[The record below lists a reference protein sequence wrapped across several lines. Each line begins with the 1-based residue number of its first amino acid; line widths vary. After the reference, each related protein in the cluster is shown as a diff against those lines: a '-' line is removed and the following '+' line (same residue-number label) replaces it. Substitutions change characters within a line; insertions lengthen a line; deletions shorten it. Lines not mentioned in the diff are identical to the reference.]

1 MLAGPGVMDVYDPF
15 PATLRD
21 LGSNFY
27 LREEHIGK
35 VSRAEACLSNLKE
48 LNPYVIKSSL
58 SFSHYT
64 TFISNFIPQ
73 LSLFL
78 IRTNYTVLFCF
89 FSQRMGI
96 LGDNCNLGESECCE
110 QSGERN
116 IIKLR
121 CDLRH

>member
-1 MLAGPGVMDVYDPF
+1 VLAGPGVMDVYDPF

-73 LSLFL
+73 LSLFF
-78 IRTNYTVLFCF
+78 N
-89 FSQRMGI
+89 Q
-96 LGDNCNLGESECCE
+96 N
-110 QSGERN
+110 
-116 IIKLR
+116 
-121 CDLRH
+121 